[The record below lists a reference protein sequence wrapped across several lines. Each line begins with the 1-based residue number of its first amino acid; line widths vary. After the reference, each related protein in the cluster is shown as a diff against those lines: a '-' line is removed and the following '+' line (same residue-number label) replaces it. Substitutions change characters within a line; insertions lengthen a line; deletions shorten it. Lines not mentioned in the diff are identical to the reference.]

1 VISRREFVD
10 RPDGTARGVPTFG
23 AVVDDFAIIV

>member
-10 RPDGTARGVPTFG
+10 PPDCAARGILTLG